1 MIRNLLVE
9 KEIKIKILKKI
20 VKVFFL
26 FQKMKIINNNDIK
39 KSVGEKYNKKDIDD
53 GKGNNYN
60 NKEDKKI

>member
-1 MIRNLLVE
+1 
-9 KEIKIKILKKI
+9 
-20 VKVFFL
+20 
-26 FQKMKIINNNDIK
+26 MKIINNNDIK